1 MWGRLLILLRSMQL
15 SGTCGEIPLR
25 GSWCLGLYLTHD
37 KCSLT
42 VESRAELL
50 ETCRQILTL
59 AIPHGQDIS
68 RCIFASV
75 DTYLDRSDLKF
86 YSMGQSDSAETNE
99 KYSGEF
105 YDTLLFNLSAPPR
118 SVNPRYA
125 KVQLD
130 EPEFDFSRAHVDR
143 DFLYQPQQAELFASP
158 AGSWSDVHIGIHF
171 Q

>member
-1 MWGRLLILLRSMQL
+1 MY
-15 SGTCGEIPLR
+15 GTCLIGKLID
-25 GSWCLGLYLTHD
+25 H
-37 KCSLT
+37 
-42 VESRAELL
+42 
-50 ETCRQILTL
+50 
-59 AIPHGQDIS
+59 
-68 RCIFASV
+68 
-75 DTYLDRSDLKF
+75 SDLKF
-86 YSMGQSDSAETNE
+86 YSIGQSDNAEMNE
-99 KYSGEF
+99 KYPGEF

-130 EPEFDFSRAHVDR
+130 APEFDFSRAHIDR

>member
-1 MWGRLLILLRSMQL
+1 M
-15 SGTCGEIPLR
+15 EKPLR
-25 GSWCLGLYLTHD
+25 LPRLEEQDASSEHALASIIKASDLPTKSEVDALRTLRDREWASTIAFGPCL
-37 KCSLT
+37 
-42 VESRAELL
+42 
-50 ETCRQILTL
+50 
-59 AIPHGQDIS
+59 
-68 RCIFASV
+68 V

-118 SVNPRYA
+118 PVNPRYA

-130 EPEFDFSRAHVDR
+130 EAEFDFSRAHIDR

-158 AGSWSDVHIGIHF
+158 AGSWSDVHFGINF